1 MTEAIHNLQGFF
13 GIPAVLVIFMMFNLS
28 FV

>member
-13 GIPAVLVIFMMFNLS
+13 GIPALLLIIMMFNLS